1 MAYEEPS
8 LKQTLHEILNGLQSE
23 RNLRETNEGLQR
35 LRQSIPGVVES
46 VGRGAIASVPG
57 SVGDISQFA
66 REYAP
71 ETMQSTF
78 GRRIAPTTRE
88 ILDYVPR
95 ITPTHEGATTLENV
109 GAAIAPG
116 VGGVAK
122 DVAMLTKGKQLGLS
136 IMGPESALWKPEMAY
151 QASKMESKGTP
162 AEEILQKTGMVRGL
176 DNQWRMELSDKFA
189 KMKQGETFDE
199 IHRRGGLN
207 GIWAKENVLVKDV
220 FEHPELMEAYPH
232 LGDIK
237 VKTHKADNP
246 VRGSYNQ
253 KKNEISIREDLNPE
267 EAKSVMLH
275 ELTHGIQAKEEFN
288 RGANAGQLVN
298 YYVKQK
304 QDIMTK
310 IEDLNRQGSEA
321 YKADDIEKY
330 RQLMV
335 QRDVLSRRYT
345 DMNPKELGYS
355 DYLHHGGEAE
365 ARLVQRRA
373 NLSPEELRTNFP
385 YQFTGKTGY
394 GLDINPDEA
403 IITTAH
409 PGTIN
414 QPLQSIDLARKE
426 TLQEQFNKIA
436 GGEKPVRSAV
446 VMIGDKIF
454 TGNTHT
460 QAFEK
465 AIQEGVVRKEG
476 KKFIYPK
483 GAEID
488 SDLFMLNDGSIVDRL
503 TASRKLDVGSSE
515 GALRDNL
522 MQIRPANSMPV
533 DEYMRQA
540 NEIKKAREA
549 EKEVNYRGSHTAP
562 YKTEDGTTAPGHELD
577 KIYPPDV
584 YGPKGHIYYGSSDQM
599 DKDTLNIL
607 RSAKGNPDHPITV
620 YRAVPKEY
628 AGEDIHPGDWV
639 TPNLDYA
646 EQHGQ
651 YFENG
656 HQILEKTVP
665 AKHIYTEGNSLHEF
679 GYDPTE

>member
-162 AEEILQKTGMVRGL
+162 AEKILQKTGMVRGL

-298 YYVKQK
+298 YYAKQK

-335 QRDVLSRRYT
+335 QRDVLSRRYI
-345 DMNPKELGYS
+345 DMNPEELGYS

-373 NLSPEELRTNFP
+373 NLLPEELRSNYP

-403 IITTAH
+403 IITTHH
-409 PGTIN
+409 PSTIN
-414 QPLQSIDLARKE
+414 QPSQSYD
-426 TLQEQFNKIA
+426 
-436 GGEKPVRSAV
+436 
-446 VMIGDKIF
+446 
-454 TGNTHT
+454 
-460 QAFEK
+460 
-465 AIQEGVVRKEG
+465 
-476 KKFIYPK
+476 
-483 GAEID
+483 
-488 SDLFMLNDGSIVDRL
+488 
-503 TASRKLDVGSSE
+503 
-515 GALRDNL
+515 
-522 MQIRPANSMPV
+522 
-533 DEYMRQA
+533 
-540 NEIKKAREA
+540 
-549 EKEVNYRGSHTAP
+549 YRGNHIAP

>member
-57 SVGDISQFA
+57 SVGDISQFS

-109 GAAIAPG
+109 GSAIAPG

-122 DVAMLTKGKQLGLS
+122 DVALLTKGKPLGLMM
-136 IMGPESALWKPEMAY
+136 IGPESKLWKPEMAF
-151 QASKMESKGTP
+151 QAGKMEAKGKTP
-162 AEEILQKTGMVRGL
+162 EEIHQTTGMVRGL
-176 DNQWRMELSDKFA
+176 DNQWRTEISDQFA
-189 KMKQGETFDE
+189 TLKGSGTYGETVMNRMSALEKDKTAE
-199 IHRRGGLN
+199 PVTLN
-207 GIWAKENVLVKDV
+207 DILY
-220 FEHPELMEAYPH
+220 HPKLSEAYPDLMNTEVQFTKKGSKNKGELAH
-232 LGDIK
+232 TNEGYIIR
-237 VKTHKADNP
+237 VNP
-246 VRGSYNQ
+246 
-253 KKNEISIREDLNPE
+253 DLPSDQ
-267 EAKSVMLH
+267 ATSTILH
-275 ELTHGIQAKEEFN
+275 EVQHGIQGEEGWN
-288 RGANAGQLVN
+288 RGANYQEILKKYDAQEKEIEERLKESNRALSKSVGTPDYEKLMAER
-298 YYVKQK
+298 
-304 QDIMTK
+304 DK
-310 IEDLNRQGSEA
+310 IGKEYRDFVGEKGIGKYDKA
-321 YKADDIEKY
+321 YEEYAK
-330 RQLMV
+330 
-335 QRDVLSRRYT
+335 
-345 DMNPKELGYS
+345 
-355 DYLHHGGEAE
+355 HGGEAE
-365 ARLVQRRA
+365 SRLTQLRA
-373 NLSPEELRTNFP
+373 KLSDEERLKHFP
-385 YQFTGKTGY
+385 YQFAPENH

-403 IITTAH
+403 IITTHH
-409 PGTIN
+409 PRSIN
-414 QPLQSIDLARKE
+414 IPSQSYD
-426 TLQEQFNKIA
+426 
-436 GGEKPVRSAV
+436 
-446 VMIGDKIF
+446 
-454 TGNTHT
+454 
-460 QAFEK
+460 
-465 AIQEGVVRKEG
+465 
-476 KKFIYPK
+476 
-483 GAEID
+483 
-488 SDLFMLNDGSIVDRL
+488 
-503 TASRKLDVGSSE
+503 
-515 GALRDNL
+515 
-522 MQIRPANSMPV
+522 
-533 DEYMRQA
+533 
-540 NEIKKAREA
+540 
-549 EKEVNYRGSHTAP
+549 YRGSHTAP

-584 YGPKGHIYYGSSDQM
+584 YEPKGHIYYGSGDQM

-679 GYDPTE
+679 GYDPTD

>member
-88 ILDYVPR
+88 ILNYVPR
-95 ITPTHEGATTLENV
+95 ITPTHEGATTLEDV
-109 GAAIAPG
+109 GAAISPG

-151 QASKMESKGTP
+151 QASKMEAKGTP

-220 FEHPELMEAYPH
+220 LEHPELMEAYPH

-275 ELTHGIQAKEEFN
+275 ELTHGIQAKEELN

-298 YYVKQK
+298 YYAKQK

-335 QRDVLSRRYT
+335 QRDVLSRRYI
-345 DMNPKELGYS
+345 DMNPEELGYS

-373 NLSPEELRTNFP
+373 NLSPEELRSNYP

-403 IITTAH
+403 IITTHH
-409 PGTIN
+409 PSTIN
-414 QPLQSIDLARKE
+414 QPSQSYD
-426 TLQEQFNKIA
+426 
-436 GGEKPVRSAV
+436 
-446 VMIGDKIF
+446 
-454 TGNTHT
+454 
-460 QAFEK
+460 
-465 AIQEGVVRKEG
+465 
-476 KKFIYPK
+476 
-483 GAEID
+483 
-488 SDLFMLNDGSIVDRL
+488 
-503 TASRKLDVGSSE
+503 
-515 GALRDNL
+515 
-522 MQIRPANSMPV
+522 
-533 DEYMRQA
+533 
-540 NEIKKAREA
+540 
-549 EKEVNYRGSHTAP
+549 YRGNHIAP

-584 YGPKGHIYYGSSDQM
+584 YEPKGHIYYGSSDQM

>member
-23 RNLRETNEGLQR
+23 RNLRETKEGLQR
-35 LRQSIPGVVES
+35 VRQAIPRVAES
-46 VGRGAIASVPG
+46 VARGAIASVPG
-57 SVGDISQFA
+57 SIGDISEFA
-66 REYAP
+66 RSMAP

-78 GRRIAPTTRE
+78 GRRVAPTTRE

-95 ITPTHEGATTLENV
+95 ITPTHEGATTLEDV
-109 GAAIAPG
+109 GAAISPG

-151 QASKMESKGTP
+151 QASKMEAKGTP

-176 DNQWRMELSDKFA
+176 DNQWRSELSDQFA
-189 KMKQGETFDE
+189 KMKQKGSSFSDQYMAAKDIDPWSVYLNKAEEAKYGRSPPELHKMTVKEFGQYKDFRSQKLDE
-199 IHRRGGLN
+199 Y
-207 GIWAKENVLVKDV
+207 NVLENTPVKVKDV
-220 FEHPELMEAYPH
+220 LDHPELFQAYPH
-232 LGDIK
+232 LGEIK
-237 VKTHKADNP
+237 VKVGSGHGGVK
-246 VRGSYNQ
+246 GSYNQ
-253 KKNEISIREDLNPE
+253 KLNEIEIAAHLTPE
-267 EAKSVMLH
+267 QARSTMLH
-275 ELTHGIQAKEEFN
+275 ELTHGIQGIEGFN
-288 RGANAGQLVN
+288 RGANSEQLVQH
-298 YYVKQK
+298 YAKQK

-335 QRDVLSRRYT
+335 QRDVLSRRYI
-345 DMNPKELGYS
+345 DMNPEELGYS

-373 NLSPEELRTNFP
+373 NLSPEELRSNYP

-403 IITTAH
+403 IITTHH
-409 PGTIN
+409 PSTIN
-414 QPLQSIDLARKE
+414 QPSQSYD
-426 TLQEQFNKIA
+426 
-436 GGEKPVRSAV
+436 
-446 VMIGDKIF
+446 
-454 TGNTHT
+454 
-460 QAFEK
+460 
-465 AIQEGVVRKEG
+465 
-476 KKFIYPK
+476 
-483 GAEID
+483 
-488 SDLFMLNDGSIVDRL
+488 
-503 TASRKLDVGSSE
+503 
-515 GALRDNL
+515 
-522 MQIRPANSMPV
+522 
-533 DEYMRQA
+533 
-540 NEIKKAREA
+540 
-549 EKEVNYRGSHTAP
+549 YRGSHTAP

-584 YGPKGHIYYGSSDQM
+584 YEPKGHIYYGLGDQM